1 MVRGLWP
8 TLLITPK
15 LTKEVTFKWTEELFC
30 QCVNCVVLK
39 PERRPAAEE
48 EPQRLQ
54 EETQAELGRRGPWQ
68 GPQTPLTLAYLS
80 LSLSGPIPG
89 RARKGTLTTAAN
101 PVKI

>member
-8 TLLITPK
+8 TLLINPNRIN
-15 LTKEVTFKWTEELFC
+15 EVTSKWTDELFC
-30 QCVNCVVLK
+30 WCVNCVVL
-39 PERRPAAEE
+39 RRPAAEE
-48 EPQRLQ
+48 GPQRLQ
-54 EETQAELGRRGPWQ
+54 DETQAELGRRGPWQ

-80 LSLSGPIPG
+80 LSLSGPTPG

>member
-8 TLLITPK
+8 TLLINPNRIN
-15 LTKEVTFKWTEELFC
+15 EVTFKWTEELFRR
-30 QCVNCVVLK
+30 CVNCVVLK

-54 EETQAELGRRGPWQ
+54 EETQAELGRRGQWQ
-68 GPQTPLTLAYLS
+68 GPQTPLTSDY
-80 LSLSGPIPG
+80 LSLSGPTQG